1 MKSPLDSPRG
11 TEVYWYYNITGR
23 PGIPWIP
30 GPPLT
35 GFITH
40 LQKGRFIMKQL
51 KKLACRAVQELSLT
65 FPSRTVLSIIL
76 GTAITTFG
84 IYNIH
89 QQADITEGGILGLI
103 LLFHFWFGMSSSILS
118 PVLDALSYA
127 LGFRFLGKEF
137 LKTSVFATLCMAGF
151 FRLWELFPPV
161 LPSLA
166 DYPLLA
172 ALAGGCFIGTG
183 CGLVVRQGASCAGDD
198 ALALVISKAT
208 GCRISRA
215 YLLTDVSVLVLS
227 LSYIPAGRIVY
238 SLITVTVSS
247 FMIDFIHNFGI
258 RKEDKDSGKETLAD
272 NGQG

>member
-1 MKSPLDSPRG
+1 
-11 TEVYWYYNITGR
+11 
-23 PGIPWIP
+23 
-30 GPPLT
+30 
-35 GFITH
+35 
-40 LQKGRFIMKQL
+40 MKQL
-51 KKLACRAVQELSLT
+51 KKLACRAVQELSIT
-65 FPSRTVLSIIL
+65 FPPKTVLSIIL

-137 LKTSVFATLCMAGF
+137 LKTSIFATICMAGF

-183 CGLVVRQGASCAGDD
+183 CGLVVLRRGRRPGPGHLQGYG
-198 ALALVISKAT
+198 LPHIQ
-208 GCRISRA
+208 G
-215 YLLTDVSVLVLS
+215 
-227 LSYIPAGRIVY
+227 IPADGRIRTGTVPVVY
-238 SLITVTVSS
+238 SRRTYRIFAYNSDRILLY
-247 FMIDFIHNFGI
+247 D
-258 RKEDKDSGKETLAD
+258 
-272 NGQG
+272 

>member
-1 MKSPLDSPRG
+1 
-11 TEVYWYYNITGR
+11 
-23 PGIPWIP
+23 
-30 GPPLT
+30 
-35 GFITH
+35 
-40 LQKGRFIMKQL
+40 MKQL
-51 KKLACRAVQELSLT
+51 KKLACRAVRELSIT
-65 FPSRTVLSIIL
+65 FPPKTVLSIIL

-137 LKTSVFATLCMAGF
+137 LKTSIFATICMAGF

-198 ALALVISKAT
+198 ALALVISK
-208 GCRISRA
+208 GYGLPYIQG
-215 YLLTDVSVLVLS
+215 
-227 LSYIPAGRIVY
+227 IPADGRIRAGAVPVVY
-238 SLITVTVSS
+238 PGSTYRILTYNSDRILLY
-247 FMIDFIHNFGI
+247 D
-258 RKEDKDSGKETLAD
+258 
-272 NGQG
+272 